1 MAHSTKHEVP
11 RLHYIPDTGFFYAL
25 TTEIY
30 APLATCFKVCW
41 VGFGLF
47 SGVFFLTS
55 TPVQNYLLSITVGFN
70 RRLEGTTFTGT
81 LVPQDLLG

>member
-1 MAHSTKHEVP
+1 VAHSTKHEVP

-41 VGFGLF
+41 VGFGLS

-55 TPVQNYLLSITVGFN
+55 ELVQNYLLSITVGFN
-70 RRLEGTTFTGT
+70 QLIETGLFLCT
-81 LVPQDLLG
+81 YQESSRYM

>member
-30 APLATCFKVCW
+30 APFATCFQVCL
-41 VGFGLF
+41 VDFGLS

-55 TPVQNYLLSITVGFN
+55 APGQNYLLSIT
-70 RRLEGTTFTGT
+70 TTFPGT
-81 LVPQDLLG
+81 LVPQNLPG